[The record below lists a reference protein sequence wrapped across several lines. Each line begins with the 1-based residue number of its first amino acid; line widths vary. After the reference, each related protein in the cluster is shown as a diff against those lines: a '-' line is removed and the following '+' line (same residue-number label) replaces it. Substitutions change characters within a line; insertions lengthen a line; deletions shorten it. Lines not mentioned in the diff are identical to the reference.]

1 MAIDVRTLSRTPLL
15 ECGHKLDGVV
25 SNTKTMV
32 TGDIDI
38 TTYTGGGEPVTAAD
52 IGLETIDFI
61 TFDILDVDGTVASVS
76 QHMRAAYDYG
86 AGQIVLHDGN
96 VGAAESTANA
106 QVRFI
111 AFGDS
116 AAAPELT

>member
-1 MAIDVRTLSRTPLL
+1 MAIDVRTLSRTPLAL
-15 ECGHKLDGVV
+15 SGRTSTGAV

-38 TTYTGGGEPVTAAD
+38 TTYTANGEPLAAAD
-52 IGLETIDFI
+52 FGLTVIDAVF
-61 TFDILDVDGTVASVS
+61 FEVLDSDGTVASVS
-76 QHMRAAYDYG
+76 QIFNITYDRTNELLLIWDSNG
-86 AGQIVLHDGN
+86 GVT
-96 VGAAESTANA
+96 VTTSNA
-106 QVRFI
+106 QVRFL